1 MKKLLVVLLS
11 LLMMQ
16 TAFAYD
22 ASNIKIKVSGA
33 IHDNR
38 YFLCMSGVGCLSMMA
53 AKQGTVFPI
62 LSQVKMRNIY
72 VMDAANNMQLT
83 PQGLPSSCN
92 VTVKKNQTITISGH
106 LTPGAHKGTE
116 LSQLRCSVSG

>member
-1 MKKLLVVLLS
+1 MKKLLVLLLS
-11 LLMMQ
+11 LLLVQ

-22 ASNIKIKVSGA
+22 ATNINIKISGA

-38 YFLCMSGVGCLSMMA
+38 YFLCMSGVGCLSLKA

-62 LSQVKMRNIY
+62 LSQVKMRSIY

-83 PQGLPSSCN
+83 PQGLPRSCN
-92 VTVKKNQTITISGH
+92 VTVEKNQTITISGH
-106 LTPGAHKGTE
+106 LVPGANKGTT
-116 LSQLRCSVSG
+116 LSQLHCSVSG